1 MASVNKRK
9 VSLADYKIFECTK
22 CKCRFQLTEG
32 DDKKKVCPSCG
43 NIDAA
48 LLPAIFTK
56 NDKQVENLYNEDDFH
71 GG

>member
-48 LLPAIFTK
+48 LLPVIFTK
-56 NDKQVENLYNEDDFH
+56 NDKQVENLYNEGDFH

>member
-56 NDKQVENLYNEDDFH
+56 NDKQVENLYNEGDFH

>member
-48 LLPAIFTK
+48 LLHAIFTK
-56 NDKQVENLYNEDDFH
+56 NDKQVENLYNEGDFH